1 MASDDSDW
9 AARFDFGQMTN
20 VDCNDCNLSVHTH
33 KLKFNIKKKKKK
45 KKLKSSD
52 FTCEML
58 AIYVAKLQHSVS
70 RP

>member
-33 KLKFNIKKKKKK
+33 KLKFNIKKKKEEETE
-45 KKLKSSD
+45 KLR
-52 FTCEML
+52 FHL
-58 AIYVAKLQHSVS
+58 
-70 RP
+70 